1 MHNYHIV
8 IRGMDMNM
16 HMYIQIRVRVQ
27 TIKKNSSTLD
37 CCSVFTSTNKVR
49 FQIQPFEFGAGPYME
64 ESLHVLVVGELSLFK
79 RLFVIFDTC
88 VYPLNWWWIHESQFP
103 NVSFLVK

>member
-1 MHNYHIV
+1 MSYSQQLLQLLKCFSNSNISSFN
-8 IRGMDMNM
+8 G
-16 HMYIQIRVRVQ
+16 
-27 TIKKNSSTLD
+27 NSSTLD